1 MKDTRSKKA
10 TVSVAGKQYESMI
23 KTSEMLLKTHGSVL
37 KIKSK
42 KTMIEVRNTVND
54 NVVLR
59 FEIEYLCDIKPI

>member
-10 TVSVAGKQYESMI
+10 AVPAAGKQYESMT
-23 KTSEMLLKTHGSVL
+23 KTSEISLKNHGSVL

-59 FEIEYLCDIKPI
+59 FEIEYLCDRKPI